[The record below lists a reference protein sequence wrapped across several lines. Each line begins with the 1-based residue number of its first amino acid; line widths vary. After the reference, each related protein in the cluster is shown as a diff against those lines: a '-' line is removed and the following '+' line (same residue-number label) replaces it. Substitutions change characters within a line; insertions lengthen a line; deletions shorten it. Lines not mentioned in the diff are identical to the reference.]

1 MVITK
6 PGNFSLLLALP
17 TGAFGEPFLAARRV
31 GRILGMGAVLFMAV
45 ACEEEP
51 EVVEEIRSIKTFI
64 VGEIATGQ
72 VLKFPGIVRSVNRTA
87 LSFEVPGNVL
97 SVDVDIG
104 DSVEKGQVLAKLDE
118 EPYQLEVTKAESELM
133 KAKANVKNKRAN
145 YEREKNVFEQGA
157 SSLKRL
163 DMAEYG
169 FQDAEAGV
177 DFSVSKLNLAERD
190 LRKTVLY
197 APYDGMIGK
206 RQVEPFVDV
215 QRGQEVFEIDAE
227 GDKEVEVGIPE
238 TIVHLVTVDM
248 STLVSFPALP
258 DKVIEGTVTKVGTLA
273 AEGNAYPAKVRL
285 LEPPDRVRSGMTA
298 EITFE
303 FKDESL
309 ASGYLTPIHALL
321 PTTEANRGHVF
332 VYQAD
337 TSTVRKTPVHFRGVK
352 ENLVFITEGIA
363 PGDVVAVAGVNFLSD
378 GMKVKLMPRI
388 WRASPKCWP
397 SNNEREPS
405 HEYPICAEQLADR
418 RFLDDPHA
426 ARWRR
431 SHGAPTAPGRS
442 LHHHSRGRH

>member
-1 MVITK
+1 MVISK
-6 PGNFSLLLALP
+6 PGEFSRLLAAP
-17 TGAFGEPFLAARRV
+17 IGAFGEPFLAARRIS
-31 GRILGMGAVLFMAV
+31 RILGMGAVLFMAV

-97 SVDVDIG
+97 SVEVDIG
-104 DSVEKGQVLAKLDE
+104 DSVEKAQTLAKLDE
-118 EPYQLEVTKAESELM
+118 EPYQLEVVKAESELV

-145 YEREKNVFEQGA
+145 YEREKNVFDQGA

-169 FQDAEAGV
+169 FREAEAGV
-177 DFSVSKLNLAERD
+177 EFAVSKLNLAERD

-197 APYDGMIGK
+197 APYDGTIGK
-206 RQVEPFVDV
+206 RTVEPFVDV
-215 QRGQEVFEIDAE
+215 QRGQEVLEIDAD

-238 TIVHLVTVDM
+238 TIVHLVTLDM
-248 STLVSFPALP
+248 PTLVSFPTLP
-258 DKVIEGTVTKVGTLA
+258 GKVTDGRITQVGTVAG
-273 AEGNAYPAKVRL
+273 EGNAYPAKVRL

-298 EITFE
+298 EVTFE

-332 VYQAD
+332 VYAAD

-378 GMKVKLMPRI
+378 GMKVKLMPEDLE
-388 WRASPKCWP
+388 S
-397 SNNEREPS
+397 EP
-405 HEYPICAEQLADR
+405 EMLAVQ
-418 RFLDDPHA
+418 
-426 ARWRR
+426 
-431 SHGAPTAPGRS
+431 
-442 LHHHSRGRH
+442 